1 MYIALLA
8 LCQEFQI
15 LKQQQKNKKRKIH
28 KKKLR
33 KKNMDSNQ
41 PFLNITTWDFHQFP
55 PGRKT

>member
-41 PFLNITTWDFHQFP
+41 PFLNITT
-55 PGRKT
+55 